1 MHELAASLSVGESN
15 EAYGEGNIVC
25 ATEVPALDVLL
36 ELVEQLRLPLGEINN
51 PACALQMNYC
61 SSMLLRRLT

>member
-1 MHELAASLSVGESN
+1 MDELAASLSVGESN

-51 PACALQMNYC
+51 
-61 SSMLLRRLT
+61 RRVRYR